1 MMGPVPTDA
10 EAIEASRSDPPRFA
24 VVFDRHFA
32 SLHRYL
38 RRRVGKD
45 LADEL
50 AAEAFARAFAG
61 RNRYDTT
68 THPDARPWLFG
79 IASNL
84 LRRHARTERRRLV
97 AYARTGV
104 DPISS
109 ASEVE
114 DAAGRLDAKAA
125 GPRIAAALATLGAG
139 QREVLLL
146 FAWAELSY
154 EEIGRALRV
163 PVGTVRSRLSRAR
176 SRMRELL
183 AGFGQG
189 QGDGSPDPQPS
200 EEVRTVE
207 RD

>member
-10 EAIEASRSDPPRFA
+10 EVIEASRSNPPLFG

-32 SLHRYL
+32 ALHRYL
-38 RRRVGKD
+38 RRRVGED

-50 AAEAFARAFAG
+50 AAETFARAFAG

-68 THPDARPWLFG
+68 HPDARPWLFG
-79 IASNL
+79 IAANL
-84 LRRHARTERRRLV
+84 LRRYARTERRRLL
-97 AYARTGV
+97 AYARSGV
-104 DPISS
+104 DAVS
-109 ASEVE
+109 APEVE
-114 DAAGRLDAKAA
+114 DAAGRLDAKSA

-154 EEIGRALRV
+154 DEIGRALRL
-163 PVGTVRSRLSRAR
+163 PAGTVRSRLSRAR

-183 AGFGQG
+183 AEFGQG
-189 QGDGSPDPQPS
+189 QGGDSPHPRAPQ
-200 EEVRTVE
+200 EVRTVE

>member
-50 AAEAFARAFAG
+50 AAEAFARAFAA
-61 RNRYDTT
+61 RTRYDR
-68 THPDARPWLFG
+68 THRDARPWLFG
-79 IASNL
+79 IAANL
-84 LRRHARTERRRLV
+84 LRRHARTERRRLL
-97 AYARTGV
+97 AYAQSGV
-104 DPISS
+104 DAVS
-109 ASEVE
+109 APEVE
-114 DAAGRLDAKAA
+114 DVAGRLDAKAA
-125 GPRIAAALATLGAG
+125 APWIAQALAGLTAG

-146 FAWAELSY
+146 YAWADLSY
-154 EEIGRALRV
+154 EEIGRSLGL

-183 AGFGQG
+183 AGFGQ
-189 QGDGSPDPQPS
+189 
-200 EEVRTVE
+200 EEGGTNEQSQKEEFRAQ
-207 RD
+207 